1 MGKIAKYKK
10 IINNWLS
17 TQYILFI
24 SLVLPAL
31 YRVWVLK
38 ALDNLINYQA
48 FLFIGQQ
55 KGSKQQHPHI
65 LAV

>member
-1 MGKIAKYKK
+1 MFPYLIF
-10 IINNWLS
+10 
-17 TQYILFI
+17 QM
-24 SLVLPAL
+24 
-31 YRVWVLK
+31 RVWVLK

>member
-31 YRVWVLK
+31 YRVWVLQIPCK
-38 ALDNLINYQA
+38 SLIC
-48 FLFIGQQ
+48 
-55 KGSKQQHPHI
+55 KGFFFSSI
-65 LAV
+65 Y